1 MNSAES
7 LVRSVSE
14 KSQKILYDKLH
25 KYKPV
30 IPTPCPAGGGGY
42 EVDRGTMALQIE
54 HFATNEVTQLERL
67 DFWNRIASETFCGLS
82 IDSERENF
90 DAEMWRWT
98 MGDITMIRP
107 RSPNAIV
114 QRNARIARTGGD
126 RVMLHFQHAGSC
138 LHSQAN
144 KIYHLRAGD
153 AILTDSN
160 EDYRVELSS
169 DNVML
174 VVEMPRAAVA
184 ERMPDLEEVL
194 SHKIGGETPTSRLL
208 HDFVLSLW
216 RQGDQSHAEPARVKG
231 ITDVFYNLL
240 TMAMADR
247 NVSVENDALL
257 INRLTAIIKARICDP
272 DFRPS
277 DLAAELGVS
286 IRTVQNAFATIGET
300 PSAYILNKRLAHAA
314 DRLVAAP
321 HLSITSIAYESGFND
336 CSYFTRCFKQK
347 YGAAPTA
354 YRAAH

>member
-1 MNSAES
+1 
-7 LVRSVSE
+7 
-14 KSQKILYDKLH
+14 
-25 KYKPV
+25 
-30 IPTPCPAGGGGY
+30 
-42 EVDRGTMALQIE
+42 MAHQIE
-54 HFATNEVTQLERL
+54 HFATNEVIQQERL
-67 DFWNRIASETFCGLS
+67 EFWNRIASETFCGLS
-82 IDSERENF
+82 IDSEREIF
-90 DAEMWRWT
+90 DAEMWRWS

-107 RSPNAIV
+107 RSPNAVV
-114 QRNARIARTGGD
+114 QRNARIARAGGD

-138 LHSQAN
+138 LHTQAN

-160 EDYRVELSS
+160 EDYRVDLSS

-174 VVEMPRAAVA
+174 VVEMPRDAIS
-184 ERMPDLEEVL
+184 ERMPGLNDAL
-194 SHKIGGETPTSRLL
+194 SHKIAGETPSSRLL

-216 RQGDQSHAEPARVKG
+216 RQGDQSHADPERAKG
-231 ITDVFYNLL
+231 VTDVFYNLL
-240 TMAMADR
+240 AMALTDK
-247 NVSVENDALL
+247 NVSVQNDSLL
-257 INRLTAIIKARICDP
+257 INRLTALVNARICDP

-277 DLAAELGVS
+277 DLADELGVS

-321 HLSITSIAYESGFND
+321 QLSVTSIAYESGFND
-336 CSYFTRCFKQK
+336 CSYFTRCFKHK